1 MGGLAPSIVPRLP
14 SPGPSHKGRGE
25 VKPTFGIGLL
35 ILTTLLLCA
44 LVPDLIAPYDP
55 LAFDYTA
62 MMAAP
67 TAAHPFG
74 TDQFGRD
81 LLSRT
86 IHAARIDLEIAL
98 FATLGPLLIGGTVGL
113 LVGWF
118 GGIADTLVGRLID
131 LVQTFP
137 FLVLVI
143 AIVAVLGPG
152 LENMYV
158 AVALVGWVFY
168 ARLMRGEVLVQ
179 RRADYIAAARAL
191 GYSQPRL
198 MLRHILPNAVRPVL
212 IYLVTDMALAI
223 LLGSS
228 LGYLGLGAQ
237 PPTPEWGVLV
247 ADGKNFF
254 TTAPWMS
261 LFPGLAIVLA
271 GLGFSLTGDGLA
283 DLTEVKR

>member
-1 MGGLAPSIVPRLP
+1 MRLP
-14 SPGPSHKGRGE
+14 IPLA
-25 VKPTFGIGLL
+25 IGVT
-35 ILTTLLLCA
+35 ILTLLLLCA
-44 LVPDLIAPYDP
+44 LVPGLIAPYDP

-62 MMAAP
+62 MMASP
-67 TAAHPFG
+67 TPAHPFG

-86 IHAARIDLEIAL
+86 IHAAGIDLQIAL
-98 FATLGPLLIGGTVGL
+98 FATIGPLLIGATIGL

-118 GGIADTLVGRLID
+118 GGLADTLVGRLID

-152 LENMYV
+152 LNNMYV

-168 ARLMRGEVLVQ
+168 ARLTRGEVLVQ
-179 RRADYIAAARAL
+179 KGADYIAAARAL

-198 MLRHILPNAVRPVL
+198 MLRHVLPNAIRPVL

-261 LFPGLAIVLA
+261 LFPGLAIVLT

-283 DLTEVKR
+283 DLMDVRR